1 MSKKTSA
8 FELKIPMSTIR
19 ERFTGMLADWGA
31 DFSTLLEELEEKR
44 ALLQEIEAE
53 AAKKSHEIEAV
64 HKRVKVQDTLIETLK
79 AEAEEAGTLRKEIRV
94 KDRELEKKKSEIDS
108 KHVLIDSLRR
118 DIKEV
123 GQLKGAIKTKDKE
136 NARLVKEKQHA
147 QQHAAKLTEELKSL
161 TEEFKILDASASM
174 AIDAAT
180 ELEAVRAEL
189 DMRKT
194 LIESLRVDAER
205 AQALEAQLK
214 KKRDVISKLEA
225 SIDQHVSTLA
235 ESQQSVTTWKEK
247 YASLKSR
254 DPSSESTIAPELT
267 EEELQTQE
275 SAEDISEDPSAAT
288 APHDMRKSLLEA

>member
-1 MSKKTSA
+1 MSTKTSA
-8 FELKIPMSTIR
+8 VALKIPLSTIR
-19 ERFTGMLADWGA
+19 DRFTGMLADWGA

-64 HKRVKVQDTLIETLK
+64 HKRIKAQDTLIETLK
-79 AEAEEAGTLRKEIRV
+79 IEAEDAGTLRQEIRV
-94 KDRELEKKKSEIDS
+94 KDRELEKKTSEIDS

-118 DIKEV
+118 DNKEV
-123 GQLKGAIKTKDKE
+123 GQLRSTIKSKDKE
-136 NARLVKEKQHA
+136 NARLVKETKQA
-147 QQHAAKLTEELKSL
+147 QQHAAKLTEE
-161 TEEFKILDASASM
+161 FKILTDECNALNASALIG
-174 AIDAAT
+174 IDAET
-180 ELEAVRAEL
+180 ELDAVRAEL
-189 DMRKT
+189 DVRKT

-205 AQALEAQLK
+205 AQTLEAQLK

-267 EEELQTQE
+267 EEELQAQE
-275 SAEDISEDPSAAT
+275 SAEDVSEDLTEAT